1 MMRNLDNVPFA
12 ITKAKSLNYEM
23 SLNQAVEEYEK
34 DNNMFVKSKGV
45 ARTQSPWQQSNRNK
59 NSNEKRNES

>member
-45 ARTQSPWQQSNRNK
+45 ARTQSPWQQ
-59 NSNEKRNES
+59 